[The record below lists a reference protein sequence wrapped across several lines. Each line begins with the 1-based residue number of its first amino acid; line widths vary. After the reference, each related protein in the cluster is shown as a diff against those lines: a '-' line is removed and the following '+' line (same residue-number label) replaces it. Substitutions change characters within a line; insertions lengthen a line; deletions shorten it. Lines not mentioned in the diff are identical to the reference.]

1 MSLSL
6 ALDSALS
13 GLITAQRQTALTSRN
28 IANAATPGYTRKE
41 AELQALTIQGEGR
54 GVTVAQV
61 VRKVDKMLQ
70 QDTRRESGLSAELQ
84 AKAEGLASFT
94 TAIGQ
99 PDEERSLSSQ
109 IAKLSQAFQRLGES
123 PENAV
128 IQHSVVGAA
137 QGVARSLNDLAS
149 AVRDQRQAADQG
161 IADSVAS
168 VNQSLDDLAH
178 INEQLSVVG
187 GAGRDV
193 TDLLDQRDKLLD
205 SLSQELGIT
214 ALTRGDGQTMVLTE
228 GGTTLLDGSKI
239 NHLAFSTTT
248 TIGAASAYNAGAGP
262 LSGVTVNGQDISP
275 GSGYPGAIR
284 SGRMAGEF
292 ALRDTILPQAQA
304 QIDEIASTLADG
316 FQRADASVAAGQ
328 AGLFTD
334 NGAAHDRSDPA
345 QVTGLSERIAV
356 NALVDP
362 DQGGSLW
369 RIRDGIQAAAP
380 GAPGDATQ
388 VRAFLGV
395 FDEAVSFSAGA
406 GLSTSA
412 RIGAYATEF
421 VGYQDNQRAAFEER
435 ASYQGSIADS
445 LNTQRTNLEGVNVD
459 DEMQKLLL
467 FEQTY
472 NASAKV
478 IQAVRDMMDTL
489 MDI

>member
-1 MSLSL
+1 MSLTL

-41 AELQALTIQGEGR
+41 AELSALTIQGEGR
-54 GVTVAQV
+54 GVTVASV
-61 VRKVDKMLQ
+61 VRKVDTMLQ
-70 QDTRRESGLSAELQ
+70 QDARREGGLSAELQ

-94 TAIGQ
+94 EAIGQ

-109 IAKLSQAFQRLGES
+109 ITKLSEAFQRLGES

-128 IQHSVVGAA
+128 IQRSVVGAA
-137 QGVARSLNDLAS
+137 QGVARSLNDLAG
-149 AVRDQRQAADQG
+149 AVRQQRQAADQG
-161 IADSVAS
+161 IAAS
-168 VNQSLDDLAH
+168 VTTINQALDDLAQ
-178 INEQLSVVG
+178 INQQLSLVSG
-187 GAGRDV
+187 NGRDV
-193 TDLLDQRDKLLD
+193 TDLLDKRDQLLD
-205 SLSQELGIT
+205 SLSNELGIT
-214 ALTRGDGQTMVLTE
+214 ALTRGDGQMMVLTE
-228 GGTTLLDGSKI
+228 GGTTLLDGAKV
-239 NHLAFSTTT
+239 NHLSFSTTT
-248 TIGAASAYNAGAGP
+248 QIGPAMAYNAGAGP

-275 GSGYPGAIR
+275 GSGYAGAIR
-284 SGRMAGEF
+284 SGRIAGEF

-316 FQRADASVAAGQ
+316 FQRADASVGAGQ

-334 NGAAHDRSDPA
+334 DGAAHDRSDPA
-345 QVTGLSERIAV
+345 QVLGLSERIAV

-362 DQGGSLW
+362 DQGGALY
-369 RIRDGIQAAAP
+369 RIRDGIQATAP

-395 FDEAVSFSAGA
+395 FDETVAFGAGA

-412 RIGAYATEF
+412 RIGSYATEF
-421 VGYQDNQRAAFEER
+421 VGYQGNQRAAFEER
-435 ASYQGSIADS
+435 ATYQGSITDS
-445 LNTQRTNLEGVNVD
+445 LNTQRSNLEGVNVD

-478 IQAVRDMMDTL
+478 IQTVRDMMDTL
-489 MDI
+489 IDI

>member
-41 AELQALTIQGEGR
+41 AELASLTIMGEGR
-54 GVTVAQV
+54 GVTVAGI

-70 QDTRRESGLSAELQ
+70 QDVRRESGLSAELQ

-109 IAKLSQAFQRLGES
+109 IAKLSQAFQRLAES
-123 PENAV
+123 PESAV

-137 QGVARSLNDLAS
+137 QGVARSLNQLTG
-149 AVRDQRQAADQG
+149 AVREQRQAADQG
-161 IADSVAS
+161 IADSVVS
-168 VNQSLDDLAH
+168 INRSLDDLAH
-178 INEQLSVVG
+178 INQQLSVVG
-187 GAGRDV
+187 GSGRDV
-193 TDLLDQRDKLLD
+193 TDLLDERDKLLD
-205 SLSQELGIT
+205 SMSKELGIT

-228 GGTTLLDGSKI
+228 GGTTLLDGTKI
-239 NHLAFSTTT
+239 NYLSFSTTT
-248 TIGAASAYNAGAGP
+248 TIGAASNYNAGAGV

-284 SGRMAGEF
+284 SGRIAGEF
-292 ALRDTILPQAQA
+292 ALRDTILPQAQT

-316 FQRADASVAAGQ
+316 FQRFDATVAAGQ
-328 AGLFTD
+328 TGLFTD
-334 NGAAHDRSDPA
+334 NGAAHDRTDPA
-345 QVTGLSERIAV
+345 QVVGLSERIAV

-362 DQGGSLW
+362 DQGGSPW
-369 RIRDGIQAAAP
+369 RVRDGIQAAAP

-388 VRAFLGV
+388 VRSFLAV
-395 FDEAVSFSAGA
+395 FDETVSYSAGA

-412 RIGAYATEF
+412 RIGSYATEF
-421 VGYQDNQRAAFEER
+421 VGYQGNQRAAFQER
-435 ASYQGSIADS
+435 ATYQGSIADS
-445 LNTQRTNLEGVNVD
+445 LSTQRTNLEGVNVD

-489 MDI
+489 MEI